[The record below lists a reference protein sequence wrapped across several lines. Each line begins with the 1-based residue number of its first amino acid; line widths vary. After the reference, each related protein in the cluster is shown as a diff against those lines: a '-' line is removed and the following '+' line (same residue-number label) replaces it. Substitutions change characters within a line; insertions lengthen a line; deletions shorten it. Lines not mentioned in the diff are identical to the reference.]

1 MVSLVPRAVAPG
13 TLAGLPQPVLHAGD
27 LTIRPWGESDAADVV
42 KAFRDPAIRH
52 WHIFSVETVH
62 EAREWIATRQR
73 IWRSETGA
81 NWAVTRRHDAEL
93 IGRVGLRTANLRTG
107 EAEVTY
113 WVLPEARG
121 RGIATAALRELT
133 RWAFEDIGLHRL
145 ALAHSTANEAS
156 CRVAQ
161 KAGFRFEGTQRSKVL
176 HSDGWHDMH
185 MHARINGDCD

>member
-1 MVSLVPRAVAPG
+1 MH
-13 TLAGLPQPVLHAGD
+13 QPVLYAGD
-27 LTIRPWGESDAADVV
+27 LAIRPWDESDAADVV
-42 KAFRDPAIRH
+42 KAFGDPAIRH
-52 WHIFSVETVH
+52 WHIFSVETEH
-62 EAREWIATRQR
+62 EAREWIAARQR
-73 IWRSETGA
+73 NWRSEAGA
-81 NWAVTRRHDAEL
+81 NWAVTDRRDAAV

-121 RGIATAALRELT
+121 KGVASLALRELA

-161 KAGFRFEGTQRSKVL
+161 KSGFHFEGTMRSKVL

-185 MHARINGDCD
+185 AHARICGDTD